1 MTIKLKN
8 YRTNNIFMK
17 GLFIT
22 ATDTGVGKTII
33 GAALASTIRRSGVDV
48 GVMKPFA
55 CADKVFSR
63 KYKSEDVALLAK
75 AAQVTDPDEQINP
88 FFYPIPTAPFVASKL
103 NFKNKVNI
111 SYALKLYH
119 KLCAKHD
126 FMIVE
131 GIGGVMVPLTKKKYI
146 ANFAKSLG
154 LSTIIVSSLK
164 LGTINHTL
172 LTIKVCKGFGL
183 NPIGIII
190 NGIEENDSLVKDK
203 VVEAIEEL
211 SDVKILGVIPFLKTP
226 KLSKMRL
233 AIERNLDINEI
244 LLT

>member
-1 MTIKLKN
+1 
-8 YRTNNIFMK
+8 MK

-22 ATDTGVGKTII
+22 GTDTGVGKTII

-48 GVMKPFA
+48 GIMKPFA

-88 FFYPIPTAPFVASKL
+88 FFYPITTAPFVASKL
-103 NFKNKVNI
+103 NIKNKVNI
-111 SYALKLYH
+111 SCALKLYH

-131 GIGGVMVPLTKKKYI
+131 GIGGVMVPLTRKKYI

-211 SDVKILGVIPFLKTP
+211 SDVKILGVIPFLKNP
-226 KLSKMRL
+226 KLSKMRR

-244 LLT
+244 LLM

>member
-1 MTIKLKN
+1 
-8 YRTNNIFMK
+8 MK

-103 NFKNKVNI
+103 NLKNKVNI
-111 SYALKLYH
+111 SCALKLYH

-131 GIGGVMVPLTKKKYI
+131 GIGGVMVPLTRKKYI
-146 ANFAKSLG
+146 VNFAKSLG
-154 LSTIIVSSLK
+154 LSTIIVSSSK

-190 NGIEENDSLVKDK
+190 NGIEENESLVKDK

-211 SDVKILGVIPFLKTP
+211 SDVKILGVIPFLKNP
-226 KLSKMRL
+226 KLSKMRR

-244 LLT
+244 LLM

>member
-1 MTIKLKN
+1 
-8 YRTNNIFMK
+8 MK

-22 ATDTGVGKTII
+22 GTDTGVGKTII

-48 GVMKPFA
+48 GIMKPFA

-103 NFKNKVNI
+103 NIKNKVNI
-111 SYALKLYH
+111 SCALKLYH

-131 GIGGVMVPLTKKKYI
+131 GIGGVMVPLTRKKYI

-211 SDVKILGVIPFLKTP
+211 SDVKILGVIPFLKNP
-226 KLSKMRL
+226 KPSKMRR

-244 LLT
+244 LLM

>member
-1 MTIKLKN
+1 
-8 YRTNNIFMK
+8 MK

-33 GAALASTIRRSGVDV
+33 GAALASTLRRSGVDV

-55 CADKVFSR
+55 SADKIFSR

-75 AAQVTDPDEQINP
+75 AAQVTDTDEQINP
-88 FFYPIPTAPFVASKL
+88 FFYPVPTAPFVASKL

-111 SYALKLYH
+111 SYALRLYH
-119 KLCAKHD
+119 NLCAKHD

-190 NGIEENDSLVKDK
+190 NRIEENNSLVKDK
-203 VVEAIEEL
+203 VIEAIEEL
-211 SDVKILGVIPFLKTP
+211 GDVKILGVIPFLKTP

-233 AIERNLDINEI
+233 AIERSLDINEI
-244 LLT
+244 LLM

>member
-1 MTIKLKN
+1 
-8 YRTNNIFMK
+8 MK

-33 GAALASTIRRSGVDV
+33 GAALASIIRRSGVDV

-55 CADKVFSR
+55 SADKVFSR
-63 KYKSEDVALLAK
+63 KHKSEDVALLAK

-88 FFYPIPTAPFVASKL
+88 FFYQVPTAPFVASKL

-111 SYALKLYH
+111 SYALKIYH
-119 KLCAKHD
+119 TLCAKHD

-154 LSTIIVSSLK
+154 LSTIIVSSSK

-172 LTIKVCKGFGL
+172 LTIKVCKCFGL

-190 NGIEENDSLVKDK
+190 NGIEEKNDSLVKDK
-203 VVEAIEEL
+203 VIEAIEEL
-211 SDVKILGVIPFLKTP
+211 SDVKILGVIPFLKTLN
-226 KLSKMRL
+226 LSKMRL
-233 AIERNLDINEI
+233 TIERNLDINEI
-244 LLT
+244 LLM

>member
-1 MTIKLKN
+1 
-8 YRTNNIFMK
+8 MK

-33 GAALASTIRRSGVDV
+33 GAALASTLRRSGVDV

-55 CADKVFSR
+55 SADKIFSR

-75 AAQVTDPDEQINP
+75 AAQVTDTDEQINP
-88 FFYPIPTAPFVASKL
+88 FFYPVPTAPFVASKL

-111 SYALKLYH
+111 SYALRLYH

-183 NPIGIII
+183 TPIGIII
-190 NGIEENDSLVKDK
+190 NRIEEDNSLVKDK
-203 VVEAIEEL
+203 VIEVIEEL
-211 SDVKILGVIPFLKTP
+211 GDVKILGVIPFLKTP

-244 LLT
+244 LLM

>member
-1 MTIKLKN
+1 
-8 YRTNNIFMK
+8 MK

-22 ATDTGVGKTII
+22 GTDTGVGKTII

-48 GVMKPFA
+48 GIMKPFA

-103 NFKNKVNI
+103 NIKNKVNI
-111 SYALKLYH
+111 SCALKLYH

-131 GIGGVMVPLTKKKYI
+131 GIGGVMVPLTRKKYI

-211 SDVKILGVIPFLKTP
+211 SDVKILGVIPFLKNP
-226 KLSKMRL
+226 KLSKMRR

-244 LLT
+244 LLM

>member
-1 MTIKLKN
+1 
-8 YRTNNIFMK
+8 MK

-111 SYALKLYH
+111 SCALKLYH

-131 GIGGVMVPLTKKKYI
+131 GIGGVMVPLTRKKYI
-146 ANFAKSLG
+146 VNFAKSLG
-154 LSTIIVSSLK
+154 LSTIIVSSSK

-211 SDVKILGVIPFLKTP
+211 SDVKILGVIPFLKNP
-226 KLSKMRL
+226 KLSKMRR

-244 LLT
+244 LLM

>member
-1 MTIKLKN
+1 
-8 YRTNNIFMK
+8 MK

-33 GAALASTIRRSGVDV
+33 GAAIASTIRRSGVDV
-48 GVMKPFA
+48 GIMKPFA
-55 CADKVFSR
+55 SADKIFSR

-103 NFKNKVNI
+103 NFKNKVDI

-146 ANFAKSLG
+146 VNFAKSLG
-154 LSTIIVSSLK
+154 LPTIIVSSLK

-190 NGIEENDSLVKDK
+190 NGIEENDFLVKDK

-211 SDVKILGVIPFLKTP
+211 SDVKVLGVIPFLKTP

-244 LLT
+244 LLM

>member
-1 MTIKLKN
+1 
-8 YRTNNIFMK
+8 MK

-48 GVMKPFA
+48 GIMKPFA
-55 CADKVFSR
+55 CADKIFSR

-75 AAQVTDPDEQINP
+75 AAQATDPDEQINP

-146 ANFAKSLG
+146 ADFAKSLG

-203 VVEAIEEL
+203 VVETIEEL

-244 LLT
+244 LLM